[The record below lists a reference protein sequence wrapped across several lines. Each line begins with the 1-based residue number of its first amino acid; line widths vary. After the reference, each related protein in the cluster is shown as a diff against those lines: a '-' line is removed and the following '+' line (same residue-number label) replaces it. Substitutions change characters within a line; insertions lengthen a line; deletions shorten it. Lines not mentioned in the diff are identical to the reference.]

1 MHDRAETSLA
11 FYNDIRYTHLAAES
25 GKEYNELNRINVVCD
40 DNERG
45 LLSFDEG
52 DTVVQAIF
60 DEEELFRVLLL

>member
-25 GKEYNELNRINVVCD
+25 GEEY
-40 DNERG
+40 NERG

-52 DTVVQAIF
+52 DTMVQAVL
-60 DEEELFRVLLL
+60 DEEGLFRVLL